1 MRINTG
7 RDSFIRFSNPLRR
20 FFFLGRGLDS
30 VNFPPRTLISW
41 WTFTQAR
48 RATPYLP
55 ANRLNEVERE
65 KREKGYS
72 LRFGSTRRFF
82 DRPLMVM
89 GILSPE
95 SRSISGKR
103 VLTEGQEDITKRKIE
118 LTVCTTL
125 VGEKFIYFFLRVW
138 ARKGEEIE
146 RVDSRGN
153 FIACLTFGGGRGTDR
168 FLLLPLT
175 TIEVK
180 LDRNREARTDIASR
194 IFPLAIQRIR
204 KILGDILLDVCG

>member
-1 MRINTG
+1 MSPKVTFESLTAASSKKHVSKRADKHRSGFRTNSLSVFPTLFV
-7 RDSFIRFSNPLRR
+7 D

-82 DRPLMVM
+82 GRPLMVM

-118 LTVCTTL
+118 LTVCITL
-125 VGEKFIYFFLRVW
+125 VGEKFIYFFLRV
-138 ARKGEEIE
+138 
-146 RVDSRGN
+146 
-153 FIACLTFGGGRGTDR
+153 
-168 FLLLPLT
+168 
-175 TIEVK
+175 
-180 LDRNREARTDIASR
+180 
-194 IFPLAIQRIR
+194 
-204 KILGDILLDVCG
+204 